1 MESVYIG
8 IDALRCVHV
17 LLWRNRRSYE
27 KYFLPFKVKPL
38 TKAATETFTEALDVL
53 QNEENMFIVWVIP
66 TIKLLNE
73 KMVEFYKDPT
83 IMYCIPLVFAIH
95 TGLNVRYLNL
105 SKQNHLIIP
114 LVSDPIFKMIWNL
127 EDNNKNEHNK

>member
-1 MESVYIG
+1 MELVYIG

-83 IMYCIPLVFAIH
+83 IMYCFPLVFAIH
-95 TGLNVRYLNL
+95 TRLTVRYLNL

-114 LVSDPIFKMIWNL
+114 LVSNPIFKMIWV
-127 EDNNKNEHNK
+127 EDNNKNEYNK